1 MSLETSVIFAFLAMI
16 CWGFGDFFIQ
26 KTTRK
31 VGCIESLAL
40 IGIIGTVG
48 LFPLVVKEINL
59 LFYPSNLLL
68 LIFLGLVTFIVGLC
82 DFEALKRGKLSIIDV
97 ILEIELPVTIV
108 FSFIFFKETLS
119 LEQFFV
125 ISLIFIGIILIAIKS
140 FSRKIIKLE
149 KGVLIAVFA
158 AIGMGLV
165 NFLTAT
171 GSKSI
176 SPIMVI
182 WTPWFVFTVL
192 CLMLIIKREGLTKF
206 ISNSKKFKVL
216 ILSMGIF
223 DTLAWLFYAL
233 AVLKTEIS
241 ITTAITESYPAI
253 ALALGVL
260 INKEKVNWY
269 QYFGGCLAL
278 AASFALAFLI

>member
-1 MSLETSVIFAFLAMI
+1 MSLETSIIFAFLAMI

-31 VGCIESLAL
+31 LGCIESLAL
-40 IGIIGTVG
+40 IGIVGTVG
-48 LFPLVVKEINL
+48 LFPLVVNEMNL
-59 LFYPSNLLL
+59 LFYPSNFLLL
-68 LIFLGLVTFIVGLC
+68 VFIGVVTFIMGLC
-82 DFEALKRGKLSIIDV
+82 DFEALKEGKISIIDV
-97 ILEIELPVTIV
+97 IIEIELPVTIV
-108 FSFIFFKETLS
+108 LGFIFFKETLS

-149 KGVLIAVFA
+149 RGVLIAVFA
-158 AIGMGLV
+158 AIGMGLI
-165 NFLTAT
+165 NFLTAA

-176 SPIMVI
+176 SPVMVV
-182 WTPWFVFTVL
+182 WTPWFVFTIL
-192 CLMLIIKREGLTKF
+192 CLVVIIRREGLHKL

-216 ILSMGIF
+216 ILEMGIF

-260 INKEKVNWY
+260 INKEKINWY
-269 QYFGGCLAL
+269 QYFGGGLAL
-278 AASFALAFLI
+278 AACFALAFLI